1 MRRRGFCLKLSKI
14 SHVVVPRQDQP
25 HPQSPTAQLRACKA
39 DLIESDNIA
48 ISTMSATMHRTA
60 TATPAARLEHRGI
73 RSGSFLSGE
82 LRGRISSRA
91 VRCRDA
97 DAMEPRR
104 RARVVT
110 SATAPIKALDP
121 KYDRPPSLKIAV
133 VGAGPCGLTT
143 ALALRHHGFEDVTV
157 FDRFPE
163 IRPALGAAFNLN
175 GGAAV
180 LEKLGLLPE
189 FRRLNN
195 PMRRLRSRRVG
206 DASGGPLDG
215 LEIMSVDVP
224 KIITDDP
231 TARETLVSA
240 TDGEPLCGTVM
251 RADLL
256 RALANALPSDGFML
270 GREVTGCVTSTVNAS
285 SDSPTGRSVAALT
298 YRDYP
303 DGKETTEMFDLVIGA
318 DGIRGKVREAMFGP
332 YAPKYGGIRII
343 FGCTKEGDALGSDA
357 R

>member
-1 MRRRGFCLKLSKI
+1 
-14 SHVVVPRQDQP
+14 
-25 HPQSPTAQLRACKA
+25 
-39 DLIESDNIA
+39 
-48 ISTMSATMHRTA
+48 MSATMHRTA
-60 TATPAARLEHRGI
+60 TATPAACLERRGI
-73 RSGSFLSGE
+73 RSRSFLSGE
-82 LRGRISSRA
+82 HRGRIS
-91 VRCRDA
+91 RCRDA
-97 DAMEPRR
+97 ANEPRR
-104 RARVVT
+104 RARVIT